1 MAIRRSRALLTLFAL
16 FALFGA
22 PTARAI
28 VGPAHDGAS
37 FGDRVVMVLTRG
49 AEGSGFC
56 TGIVL
61 APRIVLTAAHCLHAA
76 ADMVVHYRDP
86 EGQPILVAV
95 AATSMHPLYRAD
107 AVKRRVV
114 SIDVGLV
121 ETATP
126 LPERFR
132 PAVLADGAAPAVGE
146 AATVVGY
153 GIGQEGKPKTGG
165 ALRAADLQVRAPA
178 SESCSGPPTPP
189 RPAPEPVRA
198 TRARRSSRPT
208 GKPSSPSWPG
218 PRE

>member
-1 MAIRRSRALLTLFAL
+1 MAIRQSRALLTLFAL
-16 FALFGA
+16 FALFAA

-28 VGPAHDGAS
+28 VGAAHDGAS

-49 AEGSGFC
+49 AEDSGFC

-76 ADMVVHYRDP
+76 ADMVVHYRDA

-95 AATSMHPLYRAD
+95 AAISSHPLYRAD

-114 SIDVGLV
+114 SIDVGLL

-126 LPERFR
+126 LPARFR
-132 PAVLADGAAPAVGE
+132 PAVLTDGAAPAVGE

-153 GIGQEGKPKTGG
+153 GVGREGEAKSGG
-165 ALRAADLQVRAPA
+165 A
-178 SESCSGPPTPP
+178 
-189 RPAPEPVRA
+189 
-198 TRARRSSRPT
+198 
-208 GKPSSPSWPG
+208 
-218 PRE
+218 